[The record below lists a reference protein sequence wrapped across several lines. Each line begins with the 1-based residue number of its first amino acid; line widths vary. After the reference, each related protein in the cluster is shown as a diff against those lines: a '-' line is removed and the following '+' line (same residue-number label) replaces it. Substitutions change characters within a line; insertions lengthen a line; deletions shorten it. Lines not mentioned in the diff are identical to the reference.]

1 MRFTFANAS
10 TRTIPCKSPLL
21 NVALG
26 VLEEEI
32 NSGDKFDENG
42 TNKLI

>member
-10 TRTIPCKSPLL
+10 TRTIPEKSP
-21 NVALG
+21 ALG

-32 NSGDKFDENG
+32 NPGDKFNENG